1 MKTLK
6 PFSSALVAALLLA
19 GSAHAQSQKIQ
30 LREPARQEIRAPDRH
45 EERQEARQ
53 NNAERRDDRK
63 DVAELERVLERFDN
77 ARARRNNAAELAA
90 VDNRLRELLRA
101 ELAEGR
107 NEKAQARTEAR
118 REWGESRA
126 ENRDDVRDA
135 RAEAAAQAA
144 RKTIARE
151 LDSLMG
157 ARAQKQLNRKRELI
171 VELVRLGKQELR
183 QDRQELREDRKDRRY

>member
-6 PFSSALVAALLLA
+6 PFSSALAAALLLA
-19 GSAHAQSQKIQ
+19 GSAQAQNPK
-30 LREPARQEIRAPDRH
+30 ARAPEHQEIRAPDRQ
-45 EERQEARQ
+45 EERQ
-53 NNAERRDDRK
+53 NTAERRDDRK

-77 ARARRNNAAELAA
+77 ARSRRNNTAELAA

-107 NEKAQARTEAR
+107 NEKAEARAETR

-135 RAEAAAQAA
+135 RVEAASQTA

-151 LDSLMG
+151 LNSLMG
-157 ARAQKQLNRKRELI
+157 ARAQGQLNRKRELI

-183 QDRQELREDRKDRRY
+183 QDRQEQREDRKDRRY

>member
-19 GSAHAQSQKIQ
+19 GSAHAQSQKGQ
-30 LREPARQEIRAPDRH
+30 IRAPDRQ

-53 NNAERRDDRK
+53 NAAERKDDRM
-63 DVAELERVLERFDN
+63 DVAELERVLERFDK
-77 ARARRNNAAELAA
+77 ARDRRHNAAELAS

-107 NEKAQARTEAR
+107 NEKAQARTETR

-126 ENRDDVRDA
+126 ENREDVRDA
-135 RAEAAAQAA
+135 RVEAASQSA

-151 LDSLMG
+151 LNSLMG
-157 ARAQKQLNRKRELI
+157 ARSQAQLNRKRELI

-183 QDRQELREDRKDRRY
+183 QDRQEQREDRKDRRY

>member
-19 GSAHAQSQKIQ
+19 GSAQAQNQNQKLPL
-30 LREPARQEIRAPDRH
+30 LRTPENREIRAPDRH
-45 EERQEARQ
+45 EERQNA
-53 NNAERRDDRK
+53 AERRDDRM
-63 DVAELERVLERFDN
+63 DVAELERVLARFDK
-77 ARARRNNAAELAA
+77 ARSQRNNAAELAA

-101 ELAEGR
+101 ELAEGSK
-107 NEKAQARTEAR
+107 EKLQARAETR

-135 RAEAAAQAA
+135 RAEAASLTA

-151 LDSLMG
+151 LNSLMG
-157 ARAQKQLNRKRELI
+157 ARAPSQLNRKRDLI
-171 VELVRLGKQELR
+171 VELVRLGKQEVR
-183 QDRQELREDRKDRRY
+183 QDRQEQREDRKDRRY

>member
-6 PFSSALVAALLLA
+6 PFSSALAAALLLA
-19 GSAHAQSQKIQ
+19 GSAQAQNQKP
-30 LREPARQEIRAPDRH
+30 RAPEPHEIRAPDRH
-45 EERQEARQ
+45 EERQDA
-53 NNAERRDDRK
+53 AERRDDRK

-77 ARARRNNAAELAA
+77 ARARRHNAAELAT

-107 NEKAQARTEAR
+107 EEKSQARAETR

-135 RAEAAAQAA
+135 RVEAASQTA

-151 LDSLMG
+151 LNSLMG
-157 ARAQKQLNRKRELI
+157 ARSQAQLSRKRELI

-183 QDRQELREDRKDRRY
+183 QDRQEQREDRKDRKDRRY

>member
-6 PFSSALVAALLLA
+6 PFSSALAAALLLA
-19 GSAHAQSQKIQ
+19 GSAQAQGQKMQPHA
-30 LREPARQEIRAPDRH
+30 EIRAPDRH
-45 EERQEARQ
+45 EERQDA
-53 NNAERRDDRK
+53 AERGDDRK

-77 ARARRNNAAELAA
+77 ARARRHNASELAA

-107 NEKAQARTEAR
+107 EEKSQARAETR

-135 RAEAAAQAA
+135 RVEAASQTA

-151 LDSLMG
+151 LNSLMG
-157 ARAQKQLNRKRELI
+157 ARSQAQLSRKRELI

-183 QDRQELREDRKDRRY
+183 QDRQEQREDRKDRRY